1 MKPTENST
9 TMELGNHINQDYRK
23 LFDNAT
29 ISMWNEDFTLVFQHI
44 AELKKLDIPDIKKY
58 LNQNPDVLSSLIK
71 QFKINSVNTST
82 LKLFKAASEQD
93 FLNNLQIIYGTGA
106 NKMFVNLIKSIWNNK
121 KSFTAEVIF
130 KTLKG
135 EEFTALFSTHIPQTE
150 LEQKT
155 VPVSIQNLRDA
166 ESAEKESL
174 LKLEQAQ
181 KIGHI
186 GSWEW
191 NPLTDNAIWS
201 NEMYSIYGVEKAEF
215 DPTSEN
221 VGKTILEEDRHK
233 MEHAIG
239 QVFQGEV
246 VDPFEFRILRP
257 NNQIRFLKIIGLQIN
272 EGVLFGVTQDITDK
286 KKIENK
292 LNEAQKLA
300 KVGSWL
306 FNPTNQKSEWSD
318 EMFRI
323 WGFDSAKGAPEVEAF
338 TSRVHT
344 EDLELFNQTLTNAA
358 TLGTAFDIEYR
369 INLPSD
375 EQKIVK
381 VICKPILDKSGKV
394 FSLTGTSQD
403 ITSQKQFEE
412 AHVKHQRLKAIGEIS
427 SSVAHDFNNSLQEM
441 MGNLEIMKLQNN
453 FQDSTLERLNNIAS
467 IIGDVAERVGAL
479 QKFSDTEHIDK
490 NNKRLDFNTLIEETL
505 KQSRPLW
512 KDGMEK
518 EGLKINI
525 QTDFKEI
532 PKIGGNSGE
541 LKSAI
546 YNLIKNSIEAMPT
559 GGDLTIKTG
568 VKEKMVYATFTDT
581 GTGMD
586 EETKLKIFQPF
597 FSTKGFESGR
607 GLGMSGVYSIVKKH
621 GGDIIVKN
629 SQLNKGTTLEL
640 IFPISELDDTT
651 VANKNET
658 NNKEDLSVLWVDDD
672 FLIAASARIM
682 VESIGHKCTAV
693 NNGKKALEHL
703 NNNNCD
709 IVFTD
714 IGMSNMNGWELADE
728 IRSKFQNEIKIVVVT
743 GWDVKEDLKEKHKI
757 NFVLQKPF
765 TMKQLQKIIQ
775 DL

>member
-1 MKPTENST
+1 
-9 TMELGNHINQDYRK
+9 
-23 LFDNAT
+23 
-29 ISMWNEDFTLVFQHI
+29 
-44 AELKKLDIPDIKKY
+44 
-58 LNQNPDVLSSLIK
+58 
-71 QFKINSVNTST
+71 
-82 LKLFKAASEQD
+82 
-93 FLNNLQIIYGTGA
+93 
-106 NKMFVNLIKSIWNNK
+106 
-121 KSFTAEVIF
+121 
-130 KTLKG
+130 
-135 EEFTALFSTHIPQTE
+135 
-150 LEQKT
+150 
-155 VPVSIQNLRDA
+155 
-166 ESAEKESL
+166 
-174 LKLEQAQ
+174 
-181 KIGHI
+181 
-186 GSWEW
+186 
-191 NPLTDNAIWS
+191 
-201 NEMYSIYGVEKAEF
+201 
-215 DPTSEN
+215 
-221 VGKTILEEDRHK
+221 
-233 MEHAIG
+233 
-239 QVFQGEV
+239 
-246 VDPFEFRILRP
+246 
-257 NNQIRFLKIIGLQIN
+257 
-272 EGVLFGVTQDITDK
+272 
-286 KKIENK
+286 
-292 LNEAQKLA
+292 
-300 KVGSWL
+300 
-306 FNPTNQKSEWSD
+306 
-318 EMFRI
+318 
-323 WGFDSAKGAPEVEAF
+323 
-338 TSRVHT
+338 
-344 EDLELFNQTLTNAA
+344 
-358 TLGTAFDIEYR
+358 
-369 INLPSD
+369 
-375 EQKIVK
+375 
-381 VICKPILDKSGKV
+381 
-394 FSLTGTSQD
+394 
-403 ITSQKQFEE
+403 QKQFEE